1 MDYFIL
7 KKVVFLCIIAF
18 GFSAVSTAQETADTK
33 RAQAKIFGGRSQYR
47 TWSVGFNVGALSPST
62 ILTGKGDYNGPKM
75 NLGYDLSLRKQL
87 GHAFALEAGLLKG
100 KLSAEN
106 ENLAGL
112 SQNSNQGFSSELGWS
127 ASLMGVI
134 NVATV
139 DFLKKANQVNF
150 LVKFGYGHAAY
161 AYSYTDEHVQTFDTK
176 GTYGKDGDET
186 YLKKGFL
193 PLGMGAKFK
202 VSDRIN
208 FNLGYNMYFLK
219 ADDLDGKVTA
229 SNNDKWSYLHGGLD
243 FSLGKLAKSNLEWVN
258 PLVLMYD
265 ELKDP
270 SLRQE
275 LDALKN
281 RLNTLETAD
290 LLKDTDG
297 DGVADKLDKCLDT
310 EVGLKVDGSG
320 CPLDS
325 DADGIPDS
333 KDSCPTE
340 KGTAALNG
348 CPDRIAHTRQTVQFD
363 FNSDVLKTTDYEF
376 LDKLSVTLRTETDAQ
391 IAINGHSSEEGT
403 AEYNMQLS
411 EDRAKAVKS
420 YLVNSGVSASK
431 ITIKGFGETQPVAS
445 NATEEG
451 RQQNRRV
458 EIVRR

>member
-1 MDYFIL
+1 MNYFTL
-7 KKVVFLCIIAF
+7 KKIVFLCIFIAF
-18 GFSAVSTAQETADTK
+18 GFSEVATAQEKADVK
-33 RAQAKIFGGRSQYR
+33 KSPAKIFGGRGQYR
-47 TWSVGFNVGALSPST
+47 TWSVGFNVGAFSPGT
-62 ILTGKGDYNGPKM
+62 ILTGRGDYNGPEM

-87 GHAFALEAGLLKG
+87 GHAFALEANLLKG
-100 KLSAEN
+100 KLSANN
-106 ENLAGL
+106 ENSAGTT
-112 SQNSNQGFSSELGWS
+112 QNSNQNFSSEIGWA

-139 DFLKKANQVNF
+139 DFLRKKNQINF

-161 AYSYTDEHVQTFDTK
+161 AYSYTDEHVQTFDSK

-186 YLKKGFL
+186 YLKKGFIPVGL
-193 PLGMGAKFK
+193 GAKFK

-208 FNLGYNMYFLK
+208 FNIGYNMNFLK

-243 FSLGKLAKSNLEWVN
+243 FSLGKSAKSNLEWVN

-270 SLRQE
+270 SLREE

-281 RLNTLETAD
+281 RLTTLETSD

-297 DGVADKLDKCLDT
+297 DGVADKLDKCANT
-310 EVGLKVDGSG
+310 EAGVKVDGSG
-320 CPLDS
+320 CTLDV
-325 DADGIPDS
+325 DADGVPDS

-340 KGTAALNG
+340 KGTAELNG
-348 CPDRIAHTRQTVQFD
+348 CPDRVADTRQTVHFD

-376 LDKLSVTLRTETDAQ
+376 LDQLSVTLRTETQ
-391 IAINGHSSEEGT
+391 IEINGHSSEEGT

-411 EDRAKAVKS
+411 EDRAKAVKA

-431 ITIKGFGETQPVAS
+431 ITIKGFGETRPVAS
-445 NATEEG
+445 NETEEG

-458 EIVRR
+458 EIVRQ